1 MEGLYLSCTIAA
13 LIVYLFTKANDDV
26 TIQNKV
32 EEQRLRMNVQEDRM
46 NILLRQL
53 KRVAQAYKSK
63 RSIIADYRDKRR
75 TQEIV
80 KERMAA
86 EMNYDMAKEQF
97 ADTIIEMAI

>member
-53 KRVAQAYKSK
+53 KRVAEAYKSK
-63 RSIIADYRDKRR
+63 RSIIADYRDKA
-75 TQEIV
+75 ISV
-80 KERMAA
+80 KEKMAA

-97 ADTIIEMAI
+97 ADTIIEMAR